1 MKNMNQE
8 KKRPRLPEKA
18 SQLSTLVGA
27 AKSGDRTAFARLI
40 EMFSNDLYRLAYYR
54 TQSRSDAE
62 DITQDAFIRAY
73 KNLKG
78 LKKAHKFKSW
88 LFRIGV
94 NRVNDYLRKKKLMSI
109 FRVFNEDGAAS
120 LKMVDTGSPDGAMQ
134 RLIKHDFWKQFK
146 RVLKKLS
153 PMEKEV
159 FMLRFLDHF
168 SIREM
173 SELLKK
179 NESTIKTHLYRALKK
194 IREEKVLIRLLKEQ
208 HYGT

>member
-1 MKNMNQE
+1 MNSTNQE
-8 KKRPRLPEKA
+8 KDQRRPPEKA
-18 SQLSTLVGA
+18 SQLSTLVDA
-27 AKSGDRTAFARLI
+27 AKSGDRAAFARLI

-62 DITQDAFIRAY
+62 DIIQDAFIKAY

-94 NRVNDYLRKKKLMSI
+94 NRVNDYLRKRKLMSI
-109 FRVFNEDGAAS
+109 FRVFNEEGAAS
-120 LKMVDTGSPDGAMQ
+120 LEMTAAGNPDGAMQ

-159 FMLRFLDHF
+159 FMFRFLDHF
-168 SIREM
+168 SIREI
-173 SELLKK
+173 SDLLKK

-194 IREEKVLIRLLKEQ
+194 VRGEKALINLLKEQ
-208 HYGT
+208 HYGP